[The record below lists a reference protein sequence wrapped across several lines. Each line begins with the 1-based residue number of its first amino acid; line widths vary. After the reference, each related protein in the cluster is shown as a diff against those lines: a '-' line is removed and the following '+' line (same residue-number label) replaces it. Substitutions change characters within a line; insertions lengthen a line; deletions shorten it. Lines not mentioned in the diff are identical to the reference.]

1 MNSFLINIKELKLNI
16 IFTQGKIISDV
27 EFKFII
33 KSKNISVSIF
43 KLQLI
48 NNSIVTIKSY
58 NELAD
63 YCYSKLNK
71 EDIVLIEGKLNSKL
85 EIISKTITAIV

>member
-1 MNSFLINIKELKLNI
+1 LNLVYI
-16 IFTQGKIISDV
+16 QGKIISDI

-33 KSKNISVSIF
+33 KSKNKSISIF
-43 KLQLI
+43 KLELT
-48 NNSIVTIKSY
+48 NNSIVTIKAY

-71 EDIVLIEGKLNSKL
+71 DDIILIEGKLNSKL
-85 EIISKTITAIV
+85 EIILQIIEL

>member
-1 MNSFLINIKELKLNI
+1 MNLVYI
-16 IFTQGKIISDV
+16 QGKIISDI

-33 KSKNISVSIF
+33 KSKNKSISIF
-43 KLQLI
+43 KLELT
-48 NNSIVTIKSY
+48 NNSIVTIKAY

-71 EDIVLIEGKLNSKL
+71 DDIILIEGKLNSKL
-85 EIISKTITAIV
+85 EIILQIIEL

>member
-1 MNSFLINIKELKLNI
+1 MNLVYI
-16 IFTQGKIISDV
+16 QGKIISDI

-33 KSKNISVSIF
+33 KSKNKSISIF
-43 KLQLI
+43 KLELT
-48 NNSIVTIKSY
+48 NNSIVTIKAY

-71 EDIVLIEGKLNSKL
+71 DDIILIEGKLNSKL
-85 EIISKTITAIV
+85 EIISKTIEKVELMKKL

>member
-1 MNSFLINIKELKLNI
+1 MNIVYI
-16 IFTQGKIISDV
+16 QGKIINDI

-33 KSKNISVSIF
+33 RNKNTSVSIF
-43 KLQLI
+43 KIQLM
-48 NNSIVTIKSY
+48 NNSIVTIKAY

-71 EDIVLIEGKLNSKL
+71 EDIILIEGELNSKL
-85 EIISKTITAIV
+85 EIISKTIEKLE

>member
-1 MNSFLINIKELKLNI
+1 MNIVYI
-16 IFTQGKIISDV
+16 QGKIINDI

-33 KSKNISVSIF
+33 RNKNTSVSIF
-43 KLQLI
+43 KIQLM
-48 NNSIVTIKSY
+48 NNSIVTIKAY

-71 EDIVLIEGKLNSKL
+71 EDIILIEGELNSKL
-85 EIISKTITAIV
+85 EIISKAIEKLE

>member
-1 MNSFLINIKELKLNI
+1 MNIVYI
-16 IFTQGKIISDV
+16 QGKIINYI

-33 KSKNISVSIF
+33 RNKNTSVSIF
-43 KLQLI
+43 KIQLM
-48 NNSIVTIKSY
+48 NNSIVTIKAY

-71 EDIVLIEGKLNSKL
+71 EDIILIEGELNSKL
-85 EIISKTITAIV
+85 EIISKTIEKLE

>member
-1 MNSFLINIKELKLNI
+1 MNLVYI
-16 IFTQGKIISDV
+16 QGKIISNI

-33 KSKNISVSIF
+33 KSKNKSVSIF
-43 KLQLI
+43 KLELT
-48 NNSIVTIKSY
+48 NNSIVTIKAY

-71 EDIVLIEGKLNSKL
+71 EDIILIEGELNSKL
-85 EIISKTITAIV
+85 EIIPKIIIT

>member
-1 MNSFLINIKELKLNI
+1 MNI